1 MTEPYRSV
9 YYQPGETPV
18 FCYRTGLT
26 VYEESLYKG
35 VPVAS
40 GWNTAGYPL
49 NVLTNCP
56 TRLDPHAFA
65 APAMFGA
72 VLNGRALEYGLT
84 LVHFETEETQGG
96 IKAVLTLQSSH
107 LPVTVRIVTLL
118 DGTAMFTRY
127 LEIKN
132 NGNEPLCLSAL
143 TLFGG
148 GVEQMDRA
156 PLTRE
161 NDVEKLYSI
170 GYFEGEAWGYEGF
183 FRWRDLAPG
192 VFSVDT
198 RFGAD
203 RYRHPLCFLRNNIT
217 GNIWFYQIACS
228 GGCRFSAEL
237 HANKEQSESRL
248 SFAAEITGYAPLAVI
263 KPGDTFVSP
272 RVHAGAVHGDPD
284 TAVNE
289 MHSHI
294 RKSVLNLPEAD
305 PSACLVGAGMG
316 AEHDMSVFTTKAF
329 MRQMKE
335 MGAEVFII
343 DAGWVC
349 PPTEGGIDWG
359 GYNGLNVPHPD
370 RYPNGIKE
378 VSEYCRSLGMKFAL
392 WVEIERLG
400 RLCPLHKEKPEWR
413 KNNIFGEQD
422 GGFIDLTN
430 PEAFAWAEQELSR
443 IITEYQLDLLRV
455 DYNVS
460 PASYFHF
467 TDTGAGIKECMALRQ
482 FEAVYKMYGNLK
494 KRFPHVIFE
503 NCAGGGGR
511 TDPGQMQA
519 FNHTWVS
526 DWQKLPRAALITN
539 GMTMALPPERVDRL
553 FAGMGSHPFGSLD
566 AQMRNTM
573 LTHMSLNVVA
583 PAAAEW
589 NPAQMAFIKRSVQ
602 LYKDFI
608 RPFLPYCRVYHHTPE
623 AEKALA
629 DGKMI
634 LEIASPDGKKG
645 AVGIFTL
652 TNTPGAEIN
661 VRPRGIRAD
670 LIYRVTADNSGAVC
684 EVAGYELLTAGFP
697 VSIPAALGSEL
708 LLYEANA

>member
-1 MTEPYRSV
+1 MAEPYSSV
-9 YYQPGETPV
+9 YFQPGETPV
-18 FCYRTGLT
+18 FCYRTGFT

-49 NVLTNCP
+49 NVLSNCP
-56 TRLDPHAFA
+56 TRLSPHAFD
-65 APAMFGA
+65 APAVFGA
-72 VLNGRALEYGLT
+72 VLNGRALEYDLT
-84 LVHFETEETQGG
+84 MEDFTEETDANGT
-96 IKAVLTLQSSH
+96 KAVLTLKSAA
-107 LPVTVRIVTLL
+107 LPVTVRIITLL
-118 DGTAMFTRY
+118 DGTAMFTRC
-127 LEIKN
+127 LEIEN
-132 NGNEPLCLSAL
+132 RGAEPLCLSKL
-143 TLFGG
+143 TLLGG
-148 GVEQMDRA
+148 GVEQMDRF

-161 NDVEKLYSI
+161 NNVEKLYSL
-170 GYFEGEAWGYEGF
+170 GYFEGETWGYEGC

-192 VFSVDT
+192 VFSVDI

-217 GNIWFYQIACS
+217 GDLWFYQIAYS

-237 HANKEQSESRL
+237 HASPEQSESRL
-248 SFAAEITGYAPLAVI
+248 GFSAEITGYAPLAVI

-272 RVHAGAVHGDPD
+272 QVHAGAVHGDPD

-289 MHSHI
+289 MHAHI

-316 AEHDMSVFTTKAF
+316 AEHDMSVETTKAF

-370 RYPNGIKE
+370 RYPNGIAE
-378 VSEYCRSLGMKFAL
+378 VSDYCRSLGMKFAL

-400 RLCPLHKEKPEWR
+400 KLCPLHNEKPEWR
-413 KNNIFGEQD
+413 AKDIYGERD

-430 PEAFAWAEQELSR
+430 PETAAWAENELAR
-443 IITEYQLDLLRV
+443 IITEYKLDLLRV

-460 PASYFHF
+460 HNSYFHF
-467 TDTGAGIKECMALRQ
+467 TDTGAGIPECMALRQ

-494 KRFPHVIFE
+494 KKFPHVIFE

-511 TDPGQMQA
+511 TDLGQMKA
-519 FNHTWVS
+519 FHHTWVS

-583 PAAAEW
+583 PAATEW
-589 NPAQMAFIKRSVQ
+589 NPAQMAFIKHSVG
-602 LYKDFI
+602 LYKSFI
-608 RPFLPYCRVYHHTPE
+608 RPFLPSCRVYHHTPE
-623 AEKALA
+623 AAKALEE
-629 DGKMI
+629 GKMI

-652 TNTPGAEIN
+652 TNSPGAELC

-684 EVAGYELLTAGFP
+684 EVKGYELLAAGFP
-697 VSIPAALGSEL
+697 ARIPAALGSEL
-708 LLYEANA
+708 LLYEAIE